1 MKAEMRMEESE
12 DGWTGTGKVSMEYD
26 GDGHMAWF
34 RLVLKKIFWAAG
46 ARNPLSRLYFC
57 IFSLKMRSF
66 CSTVTWMDGFFS

>member
-34 RLVLKKIFWAAG
+34 RLVFQKNLLG
-46 ARNPLSRLYFC
+46 SRGKESFVPAVFLH
-57 IFSLKMRSF
+57 IFS
-66 CSTVTWMDGFFS
+66 